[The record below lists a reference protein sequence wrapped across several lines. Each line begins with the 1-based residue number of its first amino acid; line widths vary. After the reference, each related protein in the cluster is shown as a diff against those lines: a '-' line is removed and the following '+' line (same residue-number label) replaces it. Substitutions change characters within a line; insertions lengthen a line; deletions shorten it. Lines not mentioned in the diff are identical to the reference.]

1 MLLGGVVLPAG
12 VGYARPRARR
22 TRRLSAAFNA
32 LLESAGPSPQEVGMF
47 RQVQR
52 WRLFGGIGLVVA
64 AAIVAIVGYLRVSI
78 EPDTA
83 RQVPL
88 LMSAG
93 LGTLILVVAGGSLLV
108 ADQIRAE
115 DERVDEI
122 EKSLARLA
130 EVIGPTVEA
139 PARVPEATGR
149 RR

>member
-1 MLLGGVVLPAG
+1 MVKH
-12 VGYARPRARR
+12 
-22 TRRLSAAFNA
+22 
-32 LLESAGPSPQEVGMF
+32 
-47 RQVQR
+47 VQR
-52 WRLFGGIGLVVA
+52 WRLLGGIGLVVA
-64 AAIVAIVGYLRVSI
+64 AAIVAIVGYLRVSL
-78 EPDTA
+78 EPDMA

-122 EKSLARLA
+122 ERSVARLA

-139 PARVPEATGR
+139 PPRLPETTAR